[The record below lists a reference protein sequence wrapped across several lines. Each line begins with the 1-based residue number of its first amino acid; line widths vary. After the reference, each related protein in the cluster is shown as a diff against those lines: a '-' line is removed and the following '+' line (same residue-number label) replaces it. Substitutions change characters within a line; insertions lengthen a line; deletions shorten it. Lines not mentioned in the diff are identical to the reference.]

1 MHESWCMKNEAWESV
16 RLTNIYGLARACKQ
30 TQKRMQVLLVFTKTP
45 RHWTIKKKRLRRKM
59 NINVT
64 GPALVA
70 QFEGGVKREKSVGVV
85 VRVGI
90 GVDGNGGSVA

>member
-1 MHESWCMKNEAWESV
+1 
-16 RLTNIYGLARACKQ
+16 
-30 TQKRMQVLLVFTKTP
+30 
-45 RHWTIKKKRLRRKM
+45 M

-64 GPALVA
+64 GPALTA

>member
-1 MHESWCMKNEAWESV
+1 
-16 RLTNIYGLARACKQ
+16 
-30 TQKRMQVLLVFTKTP
+30 
-45 RHWTIKKKRLRRKM
+45 M